1 MKKKKLTGLA
11 IQKLLP
17 KTNCKECGSNTCM
30 AFAMKL
36 AAKKVNLSLCPY
48 VSEEAKK
55 IIGAASEPPVKS
67 IRLGAHQELKLG
79 EETVLYRHEKKF
91 VNRTAIAININ
102 DTDSTESVN
111 TILRSIQEYC
121 LERAGQVIKIDMIS
135 VSNIDSDS
143 TGTKFLSMIQKVWE
157 ITHLPLVLKS
167 QNPDLLAKAAEIV
180 TGSHSIIAS
189 ATLESMNYLK
199 SVAKKYGHSLVLEES
214 DLNKLVEMSSALK
227 KEGFTNIILNFQPQ
241 TISES
246 FMINT
251 IIRRA
256 AITNE
261 VKDLGYPTL
270 NFIQTNSP
278 IENLLMTLTEIAK
291 YGGVCVLP
299 TFDKAQLIT
308 LLTLRMGIYTDP
320 QKPIQVEPKIY
331 PIGEPT
337 KDSLVF
343 VTTNFSLTFFIVS
356 GEIENSGINAWLI
369 IPECEGM
376 SVLTAWAA
384 GKFNAGTISKFI
396 KEINLE
402 EQINTREI
410 IIPGYVAQISGELDE
425 LLPNWTIRVG
435 PNDAS
440 DIESYIMSLKNLK
453 N

>member
-1 MKKKKLTGLA
+1 MVA
-11 IQKLLP
+11 
-17 KTNCKECGSNTCM
+17 
-30 AFAMKL
+30 
-36 AAKKVNLSLCPY
+36 
-48 VSEEAKK
+48 
-55 IIGAASEPPVKS
+55 
-67 IRLGAHQELKLG
+67 
-79 EETVLYRHEKKF
+79 
-91 VNRTAIAININ
+91 
-102 DTDSTESVN
+102 
-111 TILRSIQEYC
+111 
-121 LERAGQVIKIDMIS
+121 

-143 TGTKFLSMIQKVWE
+143 TGAKFLSLIQKVLE

-180 TGSHSIIAS
+180 TGSHSIVAS
-189 ATLESMNYLK
+189 ATFESMNHLK
-199 SVAKKYGHSLVLEES
+199 SVAQKYGHTLVLEEP
-214 DLNKLVEMSSALK
+214 DLNKLGEMSSAMK
-227 KEGFTNIILNFQPQ
+227 KEGFTNILLNFQPQ

-261 VKDLGYPTL
+261 VKALGYPTL

-299 TFDKAQLIT
+299 TFDRAQLIT

-337 KDSLVF
+337 KDSMVF

-440 DIESYIMSLKNLK
+440 DIESYITSLKNLK
-453 N
+453 TEKNKLIIKN